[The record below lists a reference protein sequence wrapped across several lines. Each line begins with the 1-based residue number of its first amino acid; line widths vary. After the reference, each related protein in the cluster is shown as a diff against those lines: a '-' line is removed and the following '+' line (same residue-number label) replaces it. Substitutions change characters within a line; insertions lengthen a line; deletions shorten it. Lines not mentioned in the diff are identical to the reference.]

1 MAKSKNEIKFLY
13 DQTMLSQP
21 PIIAEAIRRVIERPG
36 VPPHQIKSKFSHYV
50 QEIEQTAYQVFLE
63 AQQLAAKRAIKKY
76 FEEKTKN
83 YKTNKE
89 IIQLVTDSFTLL
101 DRFFLSL
108 SQSRKARAGSTFEAI
123 IKHLFRKLNY
133 PFDEQ
138 QIINGQPDFL
148 LPSREHYDKNPMDC
162 IIFTA
167 KRTIRERWRQIVT
180 EGTRGLGFFLATI
193 DKSISD
199 KQLKEMKAH
208 RIYLVVPKNII
219 TSGKYQSAENVL
231 DFETFF
237 LDHLD
242 PAMKRWKRNVKKIR
256 N

>member
-1 MAKSKNEIKFLY
+1 MAKSKNEIKLLY
-13 DQTMLSQP
+13 DQTMSSQP
-21 PIIAEAIRRVIERPG
+21 KIITEAIRRVIEGPE
-36 VPPHQIKSKFSHYV
+36 VTPHQIKSKFSHYV
-50 QEIEQTAYQVFLE
+50 QEIEQTAYKVFLE

-76 FEEKTKN
+76 FEGKSKGLE
-83 YKTNKE
+83 TNK
-89 IIQLVTDSFTLL
+89 IIQLMADSFTLL

-108 SQSRKARAGSTFEAI
+108 GQSRKARAGSTFEAI

-162 IIFTA
+162 IVFTA

-193 DKSISD
+193 DRSISD

-208 RIYLVVPKNII
+208 RIYLVVPKDIS
-219 TSGKYQSAENVL
+219 TSDIYQNAENVL

-242 PAMKRWKRNVKKIR
+242 PAMKRWKRKVKKIR